1 MADTKAQPTEAK
13 KEGGQTALT
22 QRERDR
28 GTLRR
33 WDQGYGGIGSP
44 FELFDRMSDE
54 MDRWWDRVS
63 RDFGFPRRFGLS
75 RSPWS
80 GGSPSS
86 GGGWSSAGRASLWA
100 PRVEAFQK
108 GDRFIVRAEL
118 PGLKKEDV
126 DVELTDDALTIR
138 GERHDEQQEEREGY
152 YHSEREYGQFH
163 RTIPL
168 PEGVIGESA
177 SASFRDGVLEVTMQ
191 AAPSE
196 ANRGRKLEIKEGTQQ
211 EQKK

>member
-1 MADTKAQPTEAK
+1 MADTKSQPTETRK
-13 KEGGQTALT
+13 QTGQTLT
-22 QRERDR
+22 PRERDR

-33 WDQGYGGIGSP
+33 RDSGFGGIHSP
-44 FELFDRMSDE
+44 YDVFDRVSEE
-54 MDRWWDRVS
+54 MDRWWDRIA
-63 RDFGFPRRFGLS
+63 RDFGSPHRSWLS
-75 RSPWS
+75 RGPWRS
-80 GGSPSS
+80 GG
-86 GGGWSSAGRASLWA
+86 RESLWA

-108 GDRFIVRAEL
+108 GDQFIVRAEL

-138 GERHDEQQEEREGY
+138 GERREEHQEEREGY

-163 RTIPL
+163 RTIAL

-177 SASFRDGVLEVTMQ
+177 QALFRDGVLEVTMQ

-196 ANRGRKLEIKEGTQQ
+196 ANRGRKLEIKEGTQ
-211 EQKK
+211 K